1 MCQADQIED
10 MARGL
15 IERFGPDVLRQAELR
30 ITELTAK
37 NQAEAVALWRKI
49 LKAVQRLH
57 TSQA

>member
-15 IERFGPDVLRQAELR
+15 IERFGPDALREAELR
-30 ITELTAK
+30 ITELTAN

-49 LKAVQRLH
+49 KKAIQRM
-57 TSQA
+57 T

>member
-49 LKAVQRLH
+49 EKAIQRM
-57 TSQA
+57 T